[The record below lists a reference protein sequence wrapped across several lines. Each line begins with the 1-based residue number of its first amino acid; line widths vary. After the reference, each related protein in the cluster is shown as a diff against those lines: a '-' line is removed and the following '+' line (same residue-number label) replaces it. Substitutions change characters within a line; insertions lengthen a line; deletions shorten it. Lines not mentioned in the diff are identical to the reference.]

1 MMRNYFIVQVVDD
14 GEKTYT
20 RTFTSALEAVR
31 VYDSFIDHGMSRHRR
46 EVVLVESSNITHA
59 KVFDRCDE
67 LLLR

>member
-1 MMRNYFIVQVVDD
+1 MKYEFIVQVVDD

-20 RTFTSALEAVR
+20 KTFNSAMDAVR
-31 VYDSFIDHGMSRHRR
+31 VYDSFVDCGMTRHRR
-46 EVVLVESSNITHA
+46 EVVLVEPSNLTHA